1 MSKFELF
8 RKEYPEFIYHG
19 FSTSCEVDKIKVK
32 YHFEIKGLSEFCPE
46 WTFPNGKNLSVD
58 DKTVRNLIFS
68 IGMVEL
74 VSYWK
79 ITCSP
84 LVTVKCGKLK
94 SSQVNWWKKQYFY
107 GLGEFFYRNEIET
120 DFDSFMNIVSEGE
133 EYLPLDE
140 KVSLEGNLI
149 SIGGGKDSIVTTELL
164 KGEENSFYMINPR
177 GAMVKTVEVAG
188 YSEKDILA
196 TSRTLDKNM
205 IELNKK
211 GFLNGHTPF
220 SALVAFSSV
229 LTAFL
234 NGRKYVVLSNE
245 SSANESTVSGTD
257 VNHQY
262 SKSFQFEKDFFDYE
276 KEFIGSGV
284 YYFSFL
290 RPWSE
295 FQIAEYF
302 AKNKAYLP
310 VFKSCNAGSKQDI
323 WCADCSKCLF
333 VAFILSPF
341 LTLSEIEKIFDKN
354 LFEEEKMLDTMYQ
367 LIGISEEKPFE
378 CVGSRDEI
386 NTALCIAVEKNKE
399 NLPYLLREYVKT
411 DLYKIYKDRENPY
424 KSYYNK
430 ENQLPAYFE
439 KIIKN
444 AFNGEKK

>member
-19 FSTSCEVDKIKVK
+19 FEASQEENKIKVK

-46 WTFPNGKNLSVD
+46 WTFPNGKSLSAED
-58 DKTVRNLIFS
+58 NTVRNFIFS

-84 LVTVKCGKLK
+84 LVTVKCGKL
-94 SSQVNWWKKQYFY
+94 SENQSDWWKKQYFY
-107 GLGEFFYRNEIET
+107 GLGEFFYRNGIST
-120 DFDSFMNIVSEGE
+120 DFNSFMKIVSEGE
-133 EYLPLDE
+133 EFLPPD
-140 KVSLEGNLI
+140 KAPSLEGNLI
-149 SIGGGKDSIVTTELL
+149 SVGGGKDSITSIELL
-164 KGEENSFYMINPR
+164 KGENNSFYMINPR
-177 GAMVKTVEVAG
+177 GAMLKTVEVAG
-188 YSEKDILA
+188 YGESDILS

-205 IELNKK
+205 IELNKR

-229 LTAFL
+229 LTAYL
-234 NGRKYVVLSNE
+234 NGKKYVVLSNE

-262 SKSFQFEKDFFDYE
+262 SKSFQFEKDFVDYE
-276 KEFIGSGV
+276 KKYINSGV

-302 AKNKAYLP
+302 AKNKDFLS
-310 VFKSCNAGSKQDI
+310 VFKSCNVGSKEDK

-341 LTLSEIEKIFDKN
+341 LTLGEIEKIFGKN
-354 LFEEEKMLDTMYQ
+354 LFEEEKMLDIMYQ

-386 NTALCIAVEKNKE
+386 NTALCMAVRKNKE
-399 NLPYLLREYVKT
+399 KLPYLLREYAKT
-411 DLYKIYKDRENPY
+411 DLYKTYKDRKNVY
-424 KSYYNK
+424 KDYYNE
-430 ENQLPAYFE
+430 ENLLPLHFE

>member
-1 MSKFELF
+1 MSKFETF

-19 FSTSCEVDKIKVK
+19 FSASNEENKIKVK
-32 YHFEIKGLSEFCPE
+32 YHFEIKGLSEFNPE
-46 WTFPNGKNLSVD
+46 WSFPNGKNLSID
-58 DKTVRNLIFS
+58 DKTVKNLLFS

-84 LVTVKCGKLK
+84 LVKVKCGKL
-94 SSQVNWWKKQYFY
+94 SENQADWWKKQYFY
-107 GLGEFFYRNEIET
+107 GLGEFFYRNGIDT
-120 DFDSFMNIVSEGE
+120 DFSSFMKIVSEGE
-133 EYLPLDE
+133 VFSVQKKDD
-140 KVSLEGNLI
+140 SLEGNLI
-149 SIGGGKDSIVTTELL
+149 SVGGGKDSIVSIELL
-164 KGEENSFYMINPR
+164 KGEDNSFYMINPR

-196 TSRTLDKNM
+196 TERTLDKNM
-205 IELNKK
+205 LELNKQ

-229 LTAFL
+229 LTAYL
-234 NGRKYVVLSNE
+234 NGKKYVVLSNE

-262 SKSFQFEKDFFDYE
+262 SKSFQFEKDFADYE
-276 KEFIGSGV
+276 KEYIGSGV

-295 FQIAEYF
+295 FQIAEHF
-302 AKNKAYLP
+302 AKNKDFLS
-310 VFKSCNAGSKQDI
+310 VFKSCNVGSKQDI

-341 LTLSEIEKIFDKN
+341 LTLEEIEKIFGKN
-354 LFEEEKMLDTMYQ
+354 LFEEEKMLDIMYQ
-367 LIGISEEKPFE
+367 LVGVSEEKPFE

-386 NTALCIAVEKNKE
+386 NTALCIAVEKNEKD
-399 NLPYLLREYVKT
+399 LPYLLREYVKL
-411 DLYKIYKDRENPY
+411 DLYREYRNRKNPY
-424 KSYYNK
+424 ENYYNE
-430 ENQLPAYFE
+430 ENLLPLHFK
-439 KIIKN
+439 KII
-444 AFNGEKK
+444 NGEKDNAQ

>member
-1 MSKFELF
+1 MQE
-8 RKEYPEFIYHG
+8 H
-19 FSTSCEVDKIKVK
+19 
-32 YHFEIKGLSEFCPE
+32 
-46 WTFPNGKNLSVD
+46 
-58 DKTVRNLIFS
+58 
-68 IGMVEL
+68 
-74 VSYWK
+74 
-79 ITCSP
+79 
-84 LVTVKCGKLK
+84 K
-94 SSQVNWWKKQYFY
+94 SSLPVCIGEALGFLHHLVQVKRINQCGYV
-107 GLGEFFYRNEIET
+107 L
-120 DFDSFMNIVSEGE
+120 IV
-133 EYLPLDE
+133 
-140 KVSLEGNLI
+140 
-149 SIGGGKDSIVTTELL
+149 
-164 KGEENSFYMINPR
+164 
-177 GAMVKTVEVAG
+177 
-188 YSEKDILA
+188 
-196 TSRTLDKNM
+196 KNM

-424 KSYYNK
+424 KSYYNE